1 MKHLDTMKISS
12 MMKTYLSEKC
22 EVCGKKTLYEEDGET
37 KCHFCETVGDENKR
51 LEREAAEEERRFLEM
66 QNQKTIELFEKN
78 SVIPVDLIGKTFDD
92 FIAEHETQKKG
103 LQIAKRYADNF
114 DINNPVKLF
123 LWGEQVGCGKS
134 QLAYCIARQV
144 SQMKKNDDESFT
156 TLFINIPQFLE
167 NIKSTY
173 NKNSDV
179 TEADIMKMVAD
190 VDLLVIDELK
200 PPPPPKD
207 EKERKNFKPKS
218 EWAGT
223 KEYQIFNARL
233 GKHTVMT
240 SNTPRMPEDK
250 GYTPGIPTF
259 RELMPADIFSRA
271 FQDSV
276 AVRMTGLDRRTEKL
290 MSY

>member
-12 MMKTYLSEKC
+12 MMKTYLSERC
-22 EVCGKKTLYEEDGET
+22 EVCGKKTLYEDDGET
-37 KCHFCETVGDENKR
+37 KCHTCETVGDENKR
-51 LEREAAEEERRFLEM
+51 LEREAAEEERRLLEM
-66 QNQKTIELFEKN
+66 QNRKIIELFEKN
-78 SVIPVDLIGKTFDD
+78 SVIPADLIGKTFDD

-144 SQMKKNDDESFT
+144 SQMKKNENENFT

-179 TEADIMKMVAD
+179 TETDIMKMVAD

-200 PPPPPKD
+200 PPQAPKD

-218 EWAGT
+218 EWVGT

-240 SNTPRMPEDK
+240 SNTPRMSEDK
-250 GYTPGIPTF
+250 GYTPGILTF
-259 RELMPADIFSRA
+259 QESMPPDIFSRA

-276 AVRMTGLDRRTEKL
+276 AVRMIGLDRRTEKL